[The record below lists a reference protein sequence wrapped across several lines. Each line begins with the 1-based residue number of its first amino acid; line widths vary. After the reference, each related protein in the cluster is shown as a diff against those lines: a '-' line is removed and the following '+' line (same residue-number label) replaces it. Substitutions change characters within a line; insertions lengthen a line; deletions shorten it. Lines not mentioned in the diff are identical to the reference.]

1 MEGVRLKQVDISHDI
16 RFLYDIMNAED
27 QYLYSTKLKFYAIEQ
42 FEKWFINR
50 MYDDFH
56 DFFIVYETGTS
67 KAIGYVHNYDFS
79 LVDGHCKLVVY
90 ILSEYRKTGLGG
102 IAAVTFMKQLFLR
115 YPLRKLYST
124 VYEYNSESLQS
135 NLAAGFEVEGM
146 LKDYRYFNG
155 RYYGLY
161 YLSISKD
168 KFEKTIGKLVR

>member
-1 MEGVRLKQVDISHDI
+1 
-16 RFLYDIMNAED
+16 
-27 QYLYSTKLKFYAIEQ
+27 
-42 FEKWFINR
+42 
-50 MYDDFH
+50 
-56 DFFIVYETGTS
+56 
-67 KAIGYVHNYDFS
+67 
-79 LVDGHCKLVVY
+79 
-90 ILSEYRKTGLGG
+90 
-102 IAAVTFMKQLFLR
+102 MKQLFLR